1 MTATRRT
8 TILTVDDHPLVR
20 EGIAAVIHG
29 EEDMLII
36 GEASN
41 GREAIEAFRSRR
53 PDITLM
59 DLQMPDLNGID
70 AIARIRR
77 EHPQARII
85 VLTTYEGDALA
96 RRALKAGASGY
107 ILKNMIRKELLE
119 AIRVVHAG
127 RKYIPAKVA
136 SELAEHFVED
146 ELSEREIEVL
156 REVAGGTSNKII
168 ASRLSVSEATVKAH
182 LKNIMLKLGASDRTH
197 AVSIATTR
205 GFLLQ

>member
-1 MTATRRT
+1 MIPARRT

-70 AIARIRR
+70 ATAAIRR

-205 GFLLQ
+205 GFLMQ